1 MSGVSNKPR
10 STWRRSR
17 IDGSSST
24 ADRGTIPIPYRWC
37 LLAAYLPNR
46 SGPLRKSL
54 KICESLG
61 HDNSTY
67 DGGRAKPTHSGGV
80 HLSSSDFFTPPGG
93 RSPDH
98 HTPLP
103 CRRFFFPH
111 GPPPLSLSPFS
122 PCLTDDRRG
131 HPEKQRRIIHHPAQR
146 NGDQHKPLS
155 KKVLHVRGAF
165 AEPTSVTQSPTVPS
179 AARSQRAFR
188 VFF

>member
-1 MSGVSNKPR
+1 M
-10 STWRRSR
+10 
-17 IDGSSST
+17 T
-24 ADRGTIPIPYRWC
+24 AAEPSPPTA
-37 LLAAYLPNR
+37 AAYTYRRPTF
-46 SGPLRKSL
+46 LRPQVA
-54 KICESLG
+54 G
-61 HDNSTY
+61 
-67 DGGRAKPTHSGGV
+67 APTTTRRCHAG
-80 HLSSSDFFTPPGG
+80 DF
-93 RSPDH
+93 S
-98 HTPLP
+98 
-103 CRRFFFPH
+103 PH

-188 VFF
+188 VFFFEGAEGKIKSVERGKRTRVVGVGGQRGRPGRSTPGTGGGGVP